1 MELLNKIKVTDIYWD
16 VDNEEDLCDLPVD
29 LTFDFP
35 DSSNL
40 EEDLAQAISDAYG
53 FTVTS
58 LTYEVIS
65 E

>member
-1 MELLNKIKVTDIYWD
+1 MELINKIKVTDIHWD
-16 VDNEEDLCDLPVD
+16 VDNEEDLCDLPID

-53 FTVTS
+53 FTISS

>member
-1 MELLNKIKVTDIYWD
+1 MELINKIKVTNIHWD
-16 VDNEEDLCDLPVD
+16 VDNEEDLCDLPID

-35 DSSNL
+35 DNSNL

-53 FTVTS
+53 FAISS